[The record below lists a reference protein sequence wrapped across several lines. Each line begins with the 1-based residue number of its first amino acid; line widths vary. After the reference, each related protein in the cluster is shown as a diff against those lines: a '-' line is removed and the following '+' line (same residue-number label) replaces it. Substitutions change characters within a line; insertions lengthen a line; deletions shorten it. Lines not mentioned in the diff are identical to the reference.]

1 MPDFSAERK
10 LICDIG
16 RRMYDRQF
24 VAGNEGNLS
33 IRIDEDRVLCT
44 PTLISKGF
52 MEPDDL
58 CVVDLNGEQISG
70 KRRRTSEVQLH
81 LEIYRKRDDVR
92 SVVHCHPPH
101 ATAFAISREPI
112 PVGVLPEPD
121 ILLGEV
127 PIAPYETPGGR
138 PFADTILPFVELSNT
153 IILSNHGTVSYERDC
168 EKAFWLTEVLDSYCR
183 TLILANQLGG
193 ISRLTRQQT
202 FELLQLRKD
211 WGFED
216 PRHAESY
223 SDTDL
228 RDHPLFRKTWQRSGL
243 TQTAFPGPEDGLTD

>member
-127 PIAPYETPGGR
+127 PIAP
-138 PFADTILPFVELSNT
+138 
-153 IILSNHGTVSYERDC
+153 
-168 EKAFWLTEVLDSYCR
+168 
-183 TLILANQLGG
+183 
-193 ISRLTRQQT
+193 
-202 FELLQLRKD
+202 
-211 WGFED
+211 
-216 PRHAESY
+216 
-223 SDTDL
+223 
-228 RDHPLFRKTWQRSGL
+228 
-243 TQTAFPGPEDGLTD
+243 